1 MNKIQAGESL
11 SPLRVYFFFAPQ
23 ARSGWCEERGCH
35 STETPST
42 REIFT
47 SSSTSSSLRTT
58 GSAPRNLWYVG
69 HVVYVALQ
77 PVVPPHRES
86 DSFPPPRRSWRTC
99 CPHDQNHPSSPRTR
113 KRSTCRISTRAR
125 AHQVNAGRPTTTA
138 PTTRAATTG
147 RGCSVPTS
155 SVTTCQHH

>member
-11 SPLRVYFFFAPQ
+11 RPLRVYFFFAPQ

-69 HVVYVALQ
+69 HVVYLALQ
-77 PVVPPHRES
+77 PVGPPHGES
-86 DSFPPPRRSWRTC
+86 DSFPPHAGAGGHVALTIRTT
-99 CPHDQNHPSSPRTR
+99 HHHRGHGR
-113 KRSTCRISTRAR
+113 
-125 AHQVNAGRPTTTA
+125 GRPA
-138 PTTRAATTG
+138 GFRREPELIK
-147 RGCSVPTS
+147 
-155 SVTTCQHH
+155 